1 MIKHGRLRIG
11 KHIETDVF
19 SLAIG
24 FSLLLCADGALLCS
38 MFISALLHEMGHLM
52 FFAFCMC
59 PLQRFTSAYLAPISR
74 RGDCCHIDVICGCS
88 WAVA

>member
-52 FFAFCMC
+52 FFAF
-59 PLQRFTSAYLAPISR
+59 LACAHCNVSHRRIWCRYHGEGAVVIST
-74 RGDCCHIDVICGCS
+74 
-88 WAVA
+88 